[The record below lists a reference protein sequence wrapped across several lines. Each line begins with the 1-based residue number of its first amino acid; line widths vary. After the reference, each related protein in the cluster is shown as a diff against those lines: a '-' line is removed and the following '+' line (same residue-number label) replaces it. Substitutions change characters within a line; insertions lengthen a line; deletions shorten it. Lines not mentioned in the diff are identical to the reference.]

1 VCDAFLQPVPA
12 PVVTRKTTPALAY
25 TRAADALDEA
35 NNRIAIG
42 GMCVSDERTQYA
54 GPKETPR

>member
-1 VCDAFLQPVPA
+1 
-12 PVVTRKTTPALAY
+12 VTRKTDAGVAY
-25 TRAADALDEA
+25 RRTADALDEA
-35 NNRIAIG
+35 NDRIAIG